1 MLNHDA
7 TDQRLLGGQESK
19 PLAAERVRINMWWL
33 LKLRRAAVVGQL
45 ITILFVERFLDVPLQ
60 LPPLM
65 VLILLGLVVN
75 LILQLWY
82 FRSQDRGSQADW
94 LEHGRHVLGVVLLF
108 DVLLLVGLLYYSGGA
123 TNPFSGFFFVNLMLG
138 AVVLGGGWLQALAGA
153 AAFSYTLLLLF
164 HVPLP
169 EIGAPVLNR
178 SSEPGLDERIYG
190 LTLYA
195 WGNLASFLAIA
206 LISVYFVRRLI
217 NELRDRERLLELE
230 RQRRADALRLEALA
244 NLAAGAA
251 HELASPL
258 STIAVIARDLESGEG
273 SPDEDARL
281 IRREVGRCRK
291 ILDQMSLDAGDTVG
305 EELVD
310 MRPMDL
316 VSEALSKLEDTAR
329 VAVDSDSAFAAETL
343 RIPRTATVR
352 AVRALIKNALD
363 ASEPDTPV
371 RVELGA
377 DERLWSLV
385 VRDQGHGMDPETLER
400 AGDPFFTTKDPG
412 RGMGLGLF
420 LVRTLADRLGGDLRL
435 SSTPGRGTVARL
447 EVPLRPQSVVRAGMT
462 DSGEN
467 PSS

>member
-1 MLNHDA
+1 MLNHDDS
-7 TDQRLLGGQESK
+7 DQRLLGGQESK

-45 ITILFVERFLDVPLQ
+45 ITILVVERFFDVPLR

-65 VLILLGLVVN
+65 VLILLGLVAN
-75 LILQLWY
+75 LLLQLWY
-82 FRSQDRGSQADW
+82 FRSQDRGGQAAW
-94 LEHGRHVLGVVLLF
+94 LDHGRHVLGAVLVFDLVLLM
-108 DVLLLVGLLYYSGGA
+108 GLLYFSGGA

-138 AVVLGGGWLQALAGA
+138 AVVLGGGWLQLLA
-153 AAFSYTLLLLF
+153 AAAALSYAVLLLF

-169 EIGAPVLNR
+169 EVGAPLLNR
-178 SSEPGLDERIYG
+178 STEPGLDQRIYG

-195 WGNLASFLAIA
+195 WGSLASFLAIS

-217 NELRDRERLLELE
+217 HELRDRERLLELE

-258 STIAVIARDLESGEG
+258 STIAVVARDLESGEG
-273 SPDEDARL
+273 VPEEDAQL

-310 MRPMDL
+310 MLPMEL
-316 VSEALSKLEDTAR
+316 VSEALSKLEDTER
-329 VAVDSDSAFAAETL
+329 VSLELDDELQHERL
-343 RIPRTATVR
+343 RVPRTATVR

-363 ASEPDTPV
+363 ASEPDTSV
-371 RVELGA
+371 RVELQA
-377 DERLWSLV
+377 DAQLWSLV
-385 VRDQGHGMDPETLER
+385 VRDQGRGMDPQTLER

-420 LVRTLADRLGGDLRL
+420 LVRTLADRLGGELRL
-435 SSTPGRGTVARL
+435 ASTPGRGTVARL
-447 EVPLRPQSVVRAGMT
+447 EVPRRSRALPGADASSRDALPQG
-462 DSGEN
+462 
-467 PSS
+467 

>member
-7 TDQRLLGGQESK
+7 SDQRLLGGQESK

-45 ITILFVERFLDVPLQ
+45 ITILVVDRFLDLPLQ
-60 LPPLM
+60 LSQLM
-65 VLILLGLVVN
+65 VLILLGLIAN
-75 LILQLWY
+75 LVLQLWY
-82 FRSQDRGSQADW
+82 FRSEDRGDQAAW
-94 LEHGRHVLGVVLLF
+94 LDNGRHVIGAVLIF
-108 DVLLLVGLLYYSGGA
+108 DLILLVGLLYYTGGV

-138 AVVLGGGWLQALAGA
+138 AVVLGGGWLQVLA
-153 AAFSYTLLLLF
+153 AASALSYAVLLLF
-164 HVPLP
+164 HVQLP
-169 EIGAPVLNR
+169 EIGAPQLNQGTE
-178 SSEPGLDERIYG
+178 SGLDERIYG

-195 WGNLASFLAIA
+195 WGSLASFLAIA
-206 LISVYFVRRLI
+206 VISVYFVRRLI
-217 NELRDRERLLELE
+217 HELRDRERLLELE

-258 STIAVIARDLESGEG
+258 STIAVVARDLESGEG
-273 SPDEDARL
+273 VPEEDAQL

-310 MRPMDL
+310 LLPMEL
-316 VSEALSKLEDTAR
+316 VSEALSKLEDTER
-329 VAVDSDSAFAAETL
+329 VSVEVDEGVEGERL
-343 RIPRTATVR
+343 HVPRTATVR

-363 ASEPDTPV
+363 ASEADTSV
-371 RVELGA
+371 RVELTA
-377 DERLWSLV
+377 DDQLWSLV
-385 VRDQGHGMDPETLER
+385 VRDQGRGMDPETLER

-420 LVRTLADRLGGDLRL
+420 LVRTLADRLGGELRMA
-435 SSTPGRGTVARL
+435 STPGRGTVARI
-447 EVPLRPQSVVRAGMT
+447 EVPRRPPTAEG
-462 DSGEN
+462 SGALSRDAL
-467 PSS
+467 PQG